1 MSVYDYKVK
10 NVKGESVDLSQYK
23 GKVLIIANTA
33 SKCGF
38 TPQYEGLE
46 KLYKEYKDQGLV
58 VLGFPSN
65 QFLEQEP
72 GTNDEAASFCKLNYG
87 VTFPVFAITD
97 VRGDNAEPLFKY
109 LSDAAPFKGYE
120 ESKES
125 GQLIKK
131 VVGEYYPENLAGNGI
146 KWNFTKFLV
155 SKDGTQITRFEP
167 STTPEE
173 MEAAVKAAL

>member
-97 VRGDNAEPLFKY
+97 VRGDNADPLFKY

-120 ESKES
+120 E
-125 GQLIKK
+125 
-131 VVGEYYPENLAGNGI
+131 YYPENLEGNGI

>member
-1 MSVYDYKVK
+1 M
-10 NVKGESVDLSQYK
+10 
-23 GKVLIIANTA
+23 
-33 SKCGF
+33 
-38 TPQYEGLE
+38 
-46 KLYKEYKDQGLV
+46 
-58 VLGFPSN
+58 
-65 QFLEQEP
+65 
-72 GTNDEAASFCKLNYG
+72 
-87 VTFPVFAITD
+87 
-97 VRGDNAEPLFKY
+97 RGDNADPLFKY

-131 VVGEYYPENLAGNGI
+131 VVGEYYPENLEGNGI

>member
-72 GTNDEAASFCKLNYG
+72 GTND
-87 VTFPVFAITD
+87 
-97 VRGDNAEPLFKY
+97 
-109 LSDAAPFKGYE
+109 AAPFKGYE